1 MTHNPYAPPEAKVS
15 DIGSVPVG
23 SPVSSERL
31 YTHQQI
37 AIAAFLGSFLAAG
50 WFFGKNFAALGQP
63 QKRLPSLALGL
74 AAALAA
80 GGIGYFLPDWVPS
93 IVTGLAC
100 FFAARAYAEQR
111 FGKDVTAHLAAG
123 GQRGSWWVVVGVSLL
138 FAFTLVA
145 VLVAVFLIFFREYL
159 PL

>member
-1 MTHNPYAPPEAKVS
+1 MTHNPYAVPEAKVA
-15 DIGSVPVG
+15 DIGPVPVG
-23 SPVSSERL
+23 SAVTSERL

-80 GGIGYFLPDWVPS
+80 GAIGYFLPDQVPHV
-93 IVTGLAC
+93 VTGLAC
-100 FFAARAYAEQR
+100 FFAARAYAEQK
-111 FGKDVTAHLAAG
+111 FGKEVTAHLAAG

-138 FAFTLVA
+138 FAFALIA
-145 VLVAVFLIFFREYL
+145 LLLAVFLIFFREYL
-159 PL
+159 P